1 VFPKNTLF
9 FTIAAN
15 IGDVV
20 IVPYSVACPDSLIA
34 INTRTHIDKYW
45 LIQALKYRKK
55 EFELLATSNA
65 QLNINLEKLNPYLL
79 PVPSQEEQT
88 AIANALTDVDSLIV
102 SLETLIAKKSAIK
115 TAAMQQLLTGK
126 KRLPGFT
133 KQSSELDNASETA
146 QVAQRLGYKQSVL
159 GEIPENW
166 EVTPLEAMVGF
177 NNGCAHENHI
187 KEYGNYTVVNSKFV
201 STEGRIAKY
210 SGQCLC
216 PVYKNNILMVMS
228 DVPNGKAI
236 AKCFLVDED
245 DKYTLNQRICAIDPK
260 EMDSKYLFLILSR
273 NSFYLQFDD
282 GAKQTNLRR
291 QDVLDCPIPVPS
303 IKEQIAISSALFD
316 MKTELDAL
324 QQRLSKTKKI
334 KQGMMQELLTGKTR
348 LV

>member
-1 VFPKNTLF
+1 
-9 FTIAAN
+9 
-15 IGDVV
+15 
-20 IVPYSVACPDSLIA
+20 
-34 INTRTHIDKYW
+34 
-45 LIQALKYRKK
+45 
-55 EFELLATSNA
+55 
-65 QLNINLEKLNPYLL
+65 
-79 PVPSQEEQT
+79 
-88 AIANALTDVDSLIV
+88 
-102 SLETLIAKKSAIK
+102 
-115 TAAMQQLLTGK
+115 
-126 KRLPGFT
+126 
-133 KQSSELDNASETA
+133 
-146 QVAQRLGYKQSVL
+146 
-159 GEIPENW
+159 
-166 EVTPLEAMVGF
+166 VTPLEAMVGF